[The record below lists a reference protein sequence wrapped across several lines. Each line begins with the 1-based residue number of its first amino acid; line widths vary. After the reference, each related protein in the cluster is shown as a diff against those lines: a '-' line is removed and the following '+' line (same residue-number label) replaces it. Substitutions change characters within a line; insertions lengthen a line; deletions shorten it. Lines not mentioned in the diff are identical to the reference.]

1 MNTIAILITS
11 YNRKEKTIYCLK
23 NLFNSTNQQLDYTI
37 KVYLVDDGS
46 IDGTASAIKMEFPEV
61 IIIQGTGNLFWAGG
75 MRLAWHTA
83 KDIGEYNYFLLLNDD
98 TVLLPDIITDLIHSN
113 KKCKTAL
120 IKEGITV
127 GTTIDSESGKISYGG
142 SLLRNKFSP
151 KSDKVYK
158 ENEDMP
164 CDLGNANIM
173 LVPKE
178 IVDEIGIL
186 STIFTHG
193 LADFDYT
200 LRAKKSGYWVMV
212 APFIC
217 GYCKNDHGKRWKS
230 SNIKLT
236 DRINFLYSPKGLAY
250 KEYMYFI
257 KTHFPLSYPVLFV
270 KLWTKTFFPFIYDR
284 FKTE

>member
-23 NLFNSTNQQLDYTI
+23 NLFHSPNQEVYYTI

-46 IDGTASAIKMEFPEV
+46 IDGTASAIRKEFPEV

-75 MRLAWHTA
+75 MRLAWQTA
-83 KDIGEYNYFLLLNDD
+83 KDFDEYNYFLLLNDD
-98 TVLLPDIITDLIHSN
+98 TILLPNKITDLINSN
-113 KKCKTAL
+113 KKCKAAM
-120 IKEGITV
+120 IKEGITI
-127 GTTIDSESGKISYGG
+127 GTTIDAESGKITYGG
-142 SLLRNKFSP
+142 RLLRNKFSP
-151 KSDKVYK
+151 KSDKVFK
-158 ENEDMP
+158 DNVDMP

-173 LVPKE
+173 LVPKA

-186 STIFTHG
+186 STFFTHG

-200 LRAKKSGYWVMV
+200 LRAKQAGFWVLV

-230 SNIKLT
+230 SDSTLKE
-236 DRINFLYSPKGLAY
+236 RIQFMHNPKGLAY
-250 KEYMYFI
+250 HEYMNLL
-257 KTHFPLSYPVLFV
+257 KTHFPYYLPVAFV
-270 KLWTKTFFPFIYDR
+270 KLWIKTLFPFLYDR
-284 FKTE
+284 FK